1 MASAKFQPSVKQ
13 TSGLEG
19 IRSKQSSLCLGL
31 PMPKDFPKWCCLSD
45 HVAWKGS
52 LERSELEKCS
62 EGTHGEKLLSDAK
75 TVGPRARPCSGA
87 WAPSIDALVQ
97 ATSWLMVLHRTG
109 CCPMRELALDPGRQ
123 ASTRW
128 RLGLSRFLHCWLAS
142 CARTS
147 YTLSEAQRTRGPL
160 EQLEIS

>member
-75 TVGPRARPCSGA
+75 TVGPRARPCSGP

-97 ATSWLMVLHRTG
+97 ATSWLM
-109 CCPMRELALDPGRQ
+109 ELRPD
-123 ASTRW
+123 
-128 RLGLSRFLHCWLAS
+128 RLLSD
-142 CARTS
+142 ARTCS
-147 YTLSEAQRTRGPL
+147 GPWPPSIDAL
-160 EQLEIS
+160 APRFITFSPLLARLLRADLIHF